1 MINEKVKPTETAIT
15 YLQMIQAT
23 IDRMSTS
30 SAIFKGFAATIVA
43 GVSAIS
49 FGDINKWIL
58 LLSFTPVLCFLILD
72 VYYLRLERRF
82 RYLYDSVRM
91 GEKEVDFDLRPPKVR
106 DILETNRKANVT
118 IAACIKSP
126 SILWFYIPMIL
137 ICFIVTIMNFGGCLR

>member
-1 MINEKVKPTETAIT
+1 MTKEKMDLSELTIT
-15 YLQMIQAT
+15 YLQMIQAA

-49 FGDINKWIL
+49 FGEINKWIL

-82 RYLYDSVRM
+82 RYLYNSVRT
-91 GEKEVDFDLRPPKVR
+91 GAKEVNFDLRPPRAKE
-106 DILETNRKANVT
+106 ILETDKKADVR

-126 SILWFYIPMIL
+126 SILWFYIPMII
-137 ICFIVTIMNFGGCLR
+137 ICFVVTIMNFGGYLK